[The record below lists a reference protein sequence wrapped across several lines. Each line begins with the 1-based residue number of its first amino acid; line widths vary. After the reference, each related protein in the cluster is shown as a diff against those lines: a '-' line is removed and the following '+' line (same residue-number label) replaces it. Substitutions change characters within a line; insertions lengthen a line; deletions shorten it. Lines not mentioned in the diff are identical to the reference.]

1 MSSIGLGLMPI
12 LGSRAA
18 AVARG
23 AEGGCRIGTWLPRKR
38 NKVRPGAADGGV
50 SLPLAK
56 TISYGT
62 MQTTAKHLGLWA
74 PVVAM
79 LIMAGTFTGCQDWSR
94 TARGAAVGAGAGAVV
109 GGVIG
114 KATGSTARGAIIGA
128 AVGGTAGAII
138 GRQLDQQAE
147 ELEREL
153 ENARVE
159 TVQDDEGNTAGI
171 RITFD
176 NAILFDFDSAALRP
190 EARRDLSDLAA
201 SLQRHQHIEGL
212 VVGHTDS
219 TGPAEYNQG
228 LSERRAES
236 VAVFIAQQGVAPGRL
251 LVSGMGETQP
261 IASNATAEGRQLNRR
276 VEIALYANEA
286 YRQQLQQEHG
296 G

>member
-1 MSSIGLGLMPI
+1 M
-12 LGSRAA
+12 
-18 AVARG
+18 
-23 AEGGCRIGTWLPRKR
+23 
-38 NKVRPGAADGGV
+38 
-50 SLPLAK
+50 K
-56 TISYGT
+56 TT
-62 MQTTAKHLGLWA
+62 LRHLGLWA
-74 PVVAM
+74 PAVAALLLM
-79 LIMAGTFTGCQDWSR
+79 GTFAGCQDWSR
-94 TARGAAVGAGAGAVV
+94 AGTGAAVGAGAGAVV

-159 TVQDDEGNTAGI
+159 TVQDEEGNTAGI

-176 NAILFDFDSAALRP
+176 SAILFDFDSAALRP
-190 EARRDLSDLAA
+190 AAQRDVGDLAA
-201 SLQRHQHIEGL
+201 SLQRHGHIDAL

-219 TGPAEYNQG
+219 TGPAEYNQR

-236 VAVFIAQQGVAPGRL
+236 VAMYMAQRGVAPGRM

-261 IASNATAEGRQLNRR
+261 VASNATAEGRQLNRR
-276 VEIALYANEA
+276 VEIALYANEE
-286 YRQQLQQEHG
+286 YRQQVQQEQG